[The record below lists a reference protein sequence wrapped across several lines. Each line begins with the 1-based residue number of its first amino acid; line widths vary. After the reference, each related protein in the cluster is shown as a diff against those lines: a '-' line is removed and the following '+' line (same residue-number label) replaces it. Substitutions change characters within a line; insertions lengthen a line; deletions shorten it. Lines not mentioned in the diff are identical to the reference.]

1 MPCNNAA
8 CRISAGPL
16 RTGRISA
23 AHTGTIGRKFSRINP
38 ASCRL
43 SPAPMR
49 RLLPLLIVLAAAL
62 PARAQTAYQA
72 PPPELARLID
82 APATPGVSLSPDGRT
97 MLVTEQ
103 PGLPPI
109 AEVAGPEVRLAG
121 LRINGPSRA
130 GGATG
135 LRLRTTDGQERA
147 VSGLPP
153 SPRLRS
159 MRWSPDSRRVAF
171 THESAEGGIALYVLD
186 VAAARARRVG
196 TFRLNEALGSG
207 YAWLPS
213 SDGFIVRMIPATRP
227 ARPADGAVPA
237 GPVVQE
243 TAGRAAPAPTYQDL
257 LASPTD
263 EAAFEHFGTAQT
275 ARVGLDGRVTPLG
288 TPGLVARI
296 DPSPDGRFVLV
307 ETVTRPFSYLV
318 PLGRFPR
325 TVDVLDARTGARV
338 HRFAEL
344 PLRENV
350 PVASGSVPTGPRS
363 VDWRADAPAT
373 LVWVEALDEGDGRK
387 QASERDRVFML
398 AAPFTGRPT
407 TLATLPLRY
416 AGIQWGNGQLALV
429 NESWTATR
437 KARTYRVAPDAPG
450 APTVVFD
457 RSYED
462 RYGDP
467 GSPMM
472 DDTPQGTRVLRL
484 TDGALWL
491 VGNGASPEGD
501 RPFLRRMDLATGQTT
516 EVFRSTGE
524 VYERPVT
531 FLPDG
536 RLLITSETPNDP
548 PQYVALDL
556 RTGRRV
562 AMTNFAHPYPELRG
576 MRKERIT
583 YRRADGVP
591 LSAMLYLPSGYDAQ
605 RDGPLPAFVWAYP
618 AEYKSADAAGQVTGS
633 PYRFDRIS
641 VQGALPF
648 VLRGY
653 AVLDNAAMPI
663 VGEGD
668 REPNDTF
675 VDQLRMNAEAVI
687 GEGVR
692 RGVVDSSR
700 VGVGGHSYGA
710 FMTAN
715 LLAHTNLFRAGIAR
729 SGAYNRTLTP
739 FGFQNEQRTYW
750 EAPGVYDSMSPFQ
763 NAARINEPILMIHG
777 IADNNTGTYP
787 IQSERLYNA
796 IKGLGGTARLVM
808 LPAESHGYAAKES
821 LGHMLYEMDRWLERH
836 VKNAPPRTQPRM

>member
-1 MPCNNAA
+1 
-8 CRISAGPL
+8 
-16 RTGRISA
+16 
-23 AHTGTIGRKFSRINP
+23 
-38 ASCRL
+38 
-43 SPAPMR
+43 MR
-49 RLLPLLIVLAAAL
+49 RLLPLLFIVLVAL
-62 PARAQTAYQA
+62 PAAAQTTYQA

-97 MLVTEQ
+97 MLIIEQ

-109 AEVAGPEVRLAG
+109 AEVSAPEARLAG
-121 LRINGPSRA
+121 LRINPATNGPSRA

-135 LRLRTTDGQERA
+135 LKLRDLSGRERA
-147 VSGLPP
+147 VTGLPQN
-153 SPRLRS
+153 PRLRGI
-159 MRWSPDSRRVAF
+159 RWSPDSRRVAF
-171 THESAEGGIALYVLD
+171 TQDLADGIVLYVLD
-186 VAAARARRVG
+186 ANTAQARRVG
-196 TFRLNEALGSG
+196 TFKLNEALGSG

-213 SDGFIVRMIPATRP
+213 SDGFIARIIPASRP
-227 ARPADGAVPA
+227 ALPAGGAAPE

-243 TAGRAAPAPTYQDL
+243 TAGRAAPAPTYEDL

-263 EAAFEHFGTAQT
+263 EAAFTHYGTAQVV
-275 ARVGLDGRVTPLG
+275 RVGLDGRTTPFG
-288 TPGLVARI
+288 EPGLIARV

-363 VDWRADAPAT
+363 IDWRADAPAT
-373 LVWVEALDEGDGRK
+373 LVWVEALDGGDGRR
-387 QASERDRVFML
+387 QAAERDRVFML
-398 AAPFTGRPT
+398 PAPFHGSPI

-416 AGIQWGNGQLALV
+416 GGVTWGNGQLALV
-429 NESWTATR
+429 SEQWTATR
-437 KARTYRVAPDAPG
+437 KTRTYKVSPDAPG
-450 APTVVFD
+450 AMEVLFD

-462 RYGDP
+462 AYGDP
-467 GSPMM
+467 GSPMTVP
-472 DDTPQGTRVLRL
+472 TPQGTRVLR
-484 TDGALWL
+484 TEGGAVFL

-501 RPFLRRMDLATGQTT
+501 RPFLRRMDLAVEQTT
-516 EVFRSTGE
+516 ELFRSTGE

-556 RTGRRV
+556 RSNQRATLT
-562 AMTNFAHPYPELRG
+562 AFAHPYPELRN

-591 LSAMLYLPSGYDAQ
+591 LSAMLYLPQNYDAR

-668 REPNDTF
+668 AEPNDTF

-687 GEGVR
+687 NEGVR

-750 EAPGVYDSMSPFQ
+750 EAPEVYDSMSPFQ
-763 NAARINEPILMIHG
+763 NAAKINEPILMIHG

-787 IQSERLYNA
+787 IQS
-796 IKGLGGTARLVM
+796 
-808 LPAESHGYAAKES
+808 
-821 LGHMLYEMDRWLERH
+821 
-836 VKNAPPRTQPRM
+836 